1 MSEAAGTGARA
12 EKAVTGFTPLDKLLA
27 AIIGLLSAF
36 IAFYASIRNLNW
48 DEFFFLS
55 HIYSVARG
63 ETIQPLQTFY
73 VRLFGWLPSLG
84 GDEISQI
91 MVARG
96 LFVLLLGLS
105 MFFLYRISERF
116 FSRTAALFAVAIS
129 LSVTNI
135 INHGPSFRFDTLT
148 LFLVMFALF
157 ALLKKDLR
165 WWLAAAISTALAMLV
180 TVKTVFFLPAIL
192 AFALRAAAQE
202 KWSRAFIIRAAVSA
216 ATAVIVFAG
225 LFLLH
230 LSLLGPG
237 ILGGAAEA
245 GEMLAVSGGKM
256 LGAGF
261 LVPRLPTLLISLM
274 QNPAQWAILLVG
286 TVMAV
291 LALRQREQRWKAAV
305 VLALALLLFTPLIYR
320 NAFAYF
326 YVTILPPA
334 AIASGYFVEAYRRR
348 AETPGGGSAR
358 LLILAPLLI
367 ALLLDAGYYRSRLSD
382 QRIAQIETVQLVHA
396 LFPEPVPYID
406 RNAMIASFPK
416 AGFFMSSW
424 GVENYRS
431 EGRPVMEALLREKAP
446 VFLLAN
452 TLLLDLRGGGGA
464 GRLDQYRLLLGEDFR
479 TLEKNFIHF
488 WGIVYL
494 AGKRFDFAEDS
505 SRRFEILLPGPYT
518 LEATGGA
525 IIDGALVEPS
535 MVINLAKGKHLIEAS
550 PGLGLALLV
559 YGNNPKRPDSEPTAQ
574 PIYTGL

>member
-1 MSEAAGTGARA
+1 MSEAAGAAAAATGS
-12 EKAVTGFTPLDKLLA
+12 TPLDKLLL
-27 AIIGLLSAF
+27 AITGLLFTFA
-36 IAFYASIRNLNW
+36 AWYASIQNINW
-48 DEFFFLS
+48 DEFHFLS
-55 HIYSVARG
+55 DIYSVARG
-63 ETIQPLQTFY
+63 EAIAPLQTFH
-73 VRLFGWLPSLG
+73 VRLFGWLPGLG
-84 GDEISQI
+84 GNEISQI

-96 LFVLLLGLS
+96 VFVLLLALS

-165 WWLAAAISTALAMLV
+165 WWLAAAISIALAMLV
-180 TVKTVFFLPAIL
+180 TVKTVFFLPAVL
-192 AFALRAAAQE
+192 AFALRAATQE

-225 LFLLH
+225 LFLQH
-230 LSLLGPG
+230 LSLMGPG

-256 LGAGF
+256 LGAGV

-274 QNPAQWAILLVG
+274 QNPAQWAILLAG

-291 LALRQREQRWKAAV
+291 LALRQREERWRAVV
-305 VLALALLLFTPLIYR
+305 VLALALPLFTPLIYR

-326 YVTILPPA
+326 YVMILPPA
-334 AIASGYFVEAYRRR
+334 AIATGYFVEAYRKR
-348 AETPGGGSAR
+348 AETPGGSSSAK

-382 QRIAQIETVQLVHA
+382 QRVAQIETIELVHA
-396 LFPEPVPYID
+396 LFPKPVPYID
-406 RNAMIASFPK
+406 RNAMVASFPK

-431 EGRPVMEALLREKAP
+431 EGRPVMEALLREEAP

-452 TLLLDLRGGGGA
+452 TILLDLENDGGA
-464 GRLDQYRLLLGEDFR
+464 GRLDERRLLLDEDF
-479 TLEKNFIHF
+479 TVLEENFIHF
-488 WGIVYL
+488 WGILYL
-494 AGKRFDFAEDS
+494 AGKKFDFTENS
-505 SRRFEILLPGPYT
+505 SRSFEILLPGPYT
-518 LEATGGA
+518 LEAAGGA
-525 IIDGALVEPS
+525 IIDGGLVEPG
-535 MVINLAKGKHLIEAS
+535 MVIDLAKGKHLIGATAGLPEAT
-550 PGLGLALLV
+550 LV
-559 YGNNPKRPDSEPTAQ
+559 YGNNPKRPESDPTAQ